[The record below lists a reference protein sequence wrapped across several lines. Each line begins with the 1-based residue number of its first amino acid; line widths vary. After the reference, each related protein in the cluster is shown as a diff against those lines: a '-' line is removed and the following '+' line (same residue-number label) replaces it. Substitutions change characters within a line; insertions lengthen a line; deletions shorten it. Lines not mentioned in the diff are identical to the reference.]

1 MRFATLKKM
10 SAKSKDAFQPISVA
24 LIVTLSVVGYINTLG
39 NSFVYD
45 DYSAIV
51 NNEFIKD
58 WRHIPKFF
66 SIDYFWGSD
75 EASYRP
81 IVTLSYLVDYSI
93 WRLNPIGY
101 HLTNL
106 IIHIINAILF
116 YILIN
121 LVFKDIAASLIA
133 TLFFIVHPALTEA
146 VNGISYREDLLCS
159 LFMLGSIISFVKFS
173 GLISNKSCHKDMA
186 TPACQFTSRSVSLT
200 SWRRKAAPSIIFAI
214 SLISYFFALFSKEMA
229 ITLPLLLFLIVLY
242 LKLQDRFKPSQK
254 IICLSG
260 YLFIALFY
268 LFIRFMILC
277 PEDMQGSPNITDYNI
292 LENLII
298 MAKLLSFYVGLLFF
312 PVKLNADY
320 VITTSASVS
329 DPYFILSS
337 LMLVTICII
346 TIKIK
351 RFSGNT
357 YFSILWFAI
366 SILPVANIAPIENIV
381 AERYLYIPSMGFF
394 IFIGTALANGLR
406 CNGIFKKARLGMIIT
421 ILLIVSAIFLCSFK
435 TINRNKIWKDELTF
449 WTKTLK
455 DSPDS
460 CRAYNSIGNL
470 YKQQGDIGKAMV
482 YYKEALDRNP
492 SYAVSH
498 YNLGVAYQEQGAL
511 DNAAREYETA
521 IGINANYADAYNN
534 LAAVYYAK
542 GQLEQA
548 IERYKKLLNISPG
561 YPDAHYNLGLIYQKQ
576 GLLDEAL
583 QHFESAIKLKPNYG
597 DAYINI
603 GTIYYEKGLLDKSIQ
618 CYKQAIENNGND
630 AAAYNNL
637 GISYSEKGLLEEAI
651 KAYKTAIRINNSL
664 AEAHYNLGCAYQ
676 QRGEIEDAINEFKET
691 LRLDANHVEAR
702 ERYERLEANQ

>member
-1 MRFATLKKM
+1 MFAR
-10 SAKSKDAFQPISVA
+10 SKIAFKPISVA
-24 LIVTLSVVGYINTLG
+24 LIIILLVVIYINTLG

-45 DYSAIV
+45 DYSVIV

-58 WRHIPKFF
+58 WRHIPNFF

-101 HLTNL
+101 HLTNF
-106 IIHIINAILF
+106 IIHTINAILF

-121 LVFKDIAASLIA
+121 LVFKDLVVSLIA
-133 TLFFIVHPALTEA
+133 TLFFIVHPVLTEA

-173 GLISNKSCHKDMA
+173 GLISNKSCHKDTT
-186 TPACQFTSRSVSLT
+186 TPDCQFPGQSLFLA
-200 SWRRKAAPSIIFAI
+200 SWRRKAAASIIFAV

-229 ITLPLLLFLIVLY
+229 ITLPLLLALVVLY
-242 LKLQDRFKPSQK
+242 LRLQDRFKPSQK
-254 IICLSG
+254 IMCLSG
-260 YLFIALFY
+260 YLLIALFY
-268 LFIRFMILC
+268 LFIRFIALC
-277 PEDMQGSPNITDYNI
+277 PEEIQGSHNLADYNI

-298 MAKLLSFYVGLLFF
+298 MAKSLSFYVWLLFF

-320 VITTSASVS
+320 VTIASDSVS
-329 DPYFILSS
+329 DPSFILSFA
-337 LMLVTICII
+337 MLVTIGVI

-351 RFSGNT
+351 KFSGKT

-366 SILPVANIAPIENIV
+366 SILPVANIVPIENIM

-394 IFIGTALANGLR
+394 IFIGTVLASGLR
-406 CNGIFKKARLGMIIT
+406 CKWIFKKASAGTIIT
-421 ILLIVSAIFLCSFK
+421 ILLILLAIFWCSFR
-435 TINRNKIWKDELTF
+435 TIKRNKIWRDEFTF
-449 WTKTLK
+449 WTNTLK
-455 DSPDS
+455 DSPNS
-460 CRAYNSIGNL
+460 YRACNSIGNL
-470 YKQQGDIGKAMV
+470 YKQQGDAENAMF
-482 YYKEALDRNP
+482 YYKEALQRNP

-498 YNLGVAYQEQGAL
+498 YNLGVVYHGQKEL
-511 DNAAREYETA
+511 DAAAKEYETA
-521 IGINANYADAYNN
+521 IGIDNNYADAYNN

-548 IERYKKLLNISPG
+548 IEGYKRVLNISPAC
-561 YPDAHYNLGLIYQKQ
+561 PDAHYNLGLIYQKQ

-583 QHFESAIKLKPNYG
+583 QHFESVIRLKPNYA

-603 GTIYYEKGLLDKSIQ
+603 GTIYYEKGLIDRSIQ
-618 CYKQAIENNGND
+618 FYKEAIQNNAND
-630 AAAYNNL
+630 AVVYNNL

-651 KAYKTAIRINNSL
+651 EAYKTAIRLNNSL
-664 AEAHYNLGCAYQ
+664 VEAHYNLGCAYQ
-676 QRGEIEDAINEFKET
+676 KIGDIDKSVKEFKET
-691 LRLDANHVEAR
+691 LRLDADHVETP
-702 ERYERLEANQ
+702 ERGKRLEANQ